1 MKEAFVD
8 LQNITNKIAA
18 FVRYENEQLLAK
30 YPPDIPNISGH
41 HAFIKGI
48 SIENSFNPCVGEYNF
63 LFETSYEKMYI
74 WTHTANENSALIS
87 DIDLSVK
94 ELLIWKTV
102 GSMINLSRAYYRA
115 FESIDFDSRLD
126 YKIIYYFSPS
136 RLFEDLE
143 FANLSSWESV
153 FLGDGL
159 CVKAT
164 EIAELAPMIDL
175 VFRDDRCFTAISLLL
190 SSGLQLFYRQFT
202 KLPSLTG
209 LYAMI

>member
-87 DIDLSVK
+87 DIWIFRS
-94 ELLIWKTV
+94 
-102 GSMINLSRAYYRA
+102 
-115 FESIDFDSRLD
+115 
-126 YKIIYYFSPS
+126 
-136 RLFEDLE
+136 
-143 FANLSSWESV
+143 
-153 FLGDGL
+153 
-159 CVKAT
+159 T
-164 EIAELAPMIDL
+164 E
-175 VFRDDRCFTAISLLL
+175 TAKL
-190 SSGLQLFYRQFT
+190 T
-202 KLPSLTG
+202 KLNSGIAGSELHNRVS
-209 LYAMI
+209 